1 MLPDFP
7 PQSVLNLVRGWRMT
21 DHELKKLSRSD
32 LLELMIAQSREMDQ
46 LRERLQQTEEQLQ
59 QAEEQLKCRRMEL
72 DEAGS
77 IAEASLELS
86 GIFQTAQD
94 AASRYLENIQRLS
107 GHQREICARMEKE
120 SQRTGEL
127 MLAEAREKCRKME
140 EETQVKCQQLLES
153 AKQESQSYWNEAER
167 RLEKF
172 CAAHE
177 ELHEFFAAHTR
188 KDKDAEA

>member
-1 MLPDFP
+1 
-7 PQSVLNLVRGWRMT
+7 MT

-32 LLELMIAQSREMDQ
+32 LLELLIAQSREMDQ
-46 LRERLQQTEEQLQ
+46 LREQLQQTEEQLQ
-59 QAEEQLKCRRMEL
+59 QTEEQLNCRQIEL
-72 DEAGS
+72 NEAGS
-77 IAEASLELS
+77 LAEASLQLN
-86 GIFQTAQD
+86 GIFQAAQD

-153 AKQESQSYWNEAER
+153 AKRESQAYRSEPEHSS
-167 RLEKF
+167 EEP
-172 CAAHE
+172 CPAHKE
-177 ELHEFFAAHTR
+177 SNDFYAVR
-188 KDKDAEA
+188 IGKDMES